1 MAKADTEFLDVL
13 CLHETTIM
21 KYMDIM
27 VKYPREPDKLQA
39 MLEKDVENNE
49 CVQFPET
56 RLPINERK
64 LQLPPIKMPPD
75 TSYVLELVRVR
86 TFWGINVIKQYEA

>member
-1 MAKADTEFLDVL
+1 MRFVLLFVLCISLPIMAKADTEFLDVL

-39 MLEKDVENNE
+39 MLEK
-49 CVQFPET
+49 
-56 RLPINERK
+56 
-64 LQLPPIKMPPD
+64 
-75 TSYVLELVRVR
+75 
-86 TFWGINVIKQYEA
+86 